1 MESQDSVKQLLIEGE
16 VADIFIEAP
25 GGQRFVRIWGELGS
39 SVPIILLH
47 DSLGSVELWRDFPAS
62 LMEATGRPVIAY
74 DRLGFG
80 KSDPHPGT
88 LDADFIREEAR
99 SSLPALST
107 QLGIGRM
114 VLFGHS
120 VGGGMAVCAGAA
132 LPDLVEAVITE
143 SAQAFVE
150 DRTVAGIRH
159 AEKNFEEPGQIERL
173 ARYHGGKARWVL
185 EAWTRTWLSPR
196 FANWTLDDD
205 LRRLRCP
212 VLALHG
218 DRDEYGSRLH
228 PERIGGLAGA
238 GGEIVIIEDCGH
250 VPHRE
255 KPELV
260 LQAVAR
266 FVKASS

>member
-1 MESQDSVKQLLIEGE
+1 VERPGIVKQLLIEGE

-25 GGQRFVRIWGELGS
+25 GGRRFVRIWGEFGS
-39 SVPIILLH
+39 SVPIVLLH

-62 LMEATGRPVIAY
+62 LMEATGHPVVAY

-80 KSDPHPGT
+80 KSDPYPGS
-88 LDADFIREEAR
+88 LEPDFIREEAR
-99 SSLPALST
+99 SSLPALGA
-107 QLGIGRM
+107 QLKIGRM
-114 VLFGHS
+114 ILFGHS
-120 VGGGMAVCAGAA
+120 VGGGMSVCAGAA
-132 LPDLVEAVITE
+132 LPDLIEAVITE

-150 DRTVAGIRH
+150 GRTVAGIRD

-173 ARYHGGKARWVL
+173 ARYHGDKARWVL
-185 EAWTRTWLSPR
+185 EAWTKTWLSPR
-196 FANWTLDDD
+196 FADWTLDDD

-228 PERIGGLAGA
+228 PERIGGLASA
-238 GGEIVIIEDCGH
+238 GGEVVIFEDCGH

-255 KPELV
+255 FPELV
-260 LQAVAR
+260 LQAVTW
-266 FVKASS
+266 FVAGRI